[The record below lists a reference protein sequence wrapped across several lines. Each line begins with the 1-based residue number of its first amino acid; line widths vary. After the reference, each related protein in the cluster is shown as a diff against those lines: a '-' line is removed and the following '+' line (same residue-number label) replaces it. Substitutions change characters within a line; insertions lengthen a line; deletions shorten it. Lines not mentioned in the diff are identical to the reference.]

1 MPKKSPEN
9 LHPFGSP
16 EWVNQMF
23 NDPPARVVK
32 GRKKWTHRHAP
43 WVDHLGRLAFV
54 ESRNELIGL
63 LALQYLCNINA
74 VRRYKEQAFKTDEG
88 VFGQEYT
95 PDFSFETINRQ
106 IFVVEVKTARFVTRI
121 MEVAFENLKARF
133 SDFNFNFLVWTDQA
147 PLIHPLRHNLLL
159 LRRAAAEFIE
169 PDETARLVD
178 MLCQKGPMPLW
189 ALSNHGLDITLV
201 AHAAWNGQVH
211 MPLLSAI
218 EGSTTI
224 SLHPTMDLE
233 TILLGTQPNIH
244 AWWDSLEGA
253 A

>member
-1 MPKKSPEN
+1 MLKRSPEN
-9 LHPFGSP
+9 FHPFGST

-23 NDPPARVVK
+23 SDPPARVVK

-63 LALQYLCNINA
+63 LALQYLRNINA
-74 VRRYKEQAFKTDEG
+74 VRRYKEQAFKTDEKI
-88 VFGQEYT
+88 FGQEYT
-95 PDFSFETINRQ
+95 PDFAFETINRR

-121 MEVAFENLKARF
+121 MEVAFENLKTRF
-133 SDFNFNFLVWTDQA
+133 SDFNLNFLVWTDQA

-169 PDETARLVD
+169 PDETARLMD
-178 MLCQKGPMPLW
+178 MLCQKGPMQIW
-189 ALSNHGLDITLV
+189 ALCNQGLDITLI
-201 AHAAWNGQVH
+201 AHAAWHGRVS

-218 EGSTTI
+218 DGSTTI

-233 TILLGTQPNIH
+233 TILLGTQPNIR
-244 AWWDSLEGA
+244 AWWDSLEDA